1 MSQKTHYD
9 WLWPWVQDKE
19 LRTAIDCGG
28 CHGSWTLFWHD
39 KVRQIELFE
48 PNTKALPTLRENL
61 KNIPNVNVYEHAL
74 GAKSGKASMA
84 YFKEDHI
91 GTYGITS
98 DVGPYEV
105 KTLDSYNF
113 TDVDIIKIDVEGF
126 EVPLLEGARETILS
140 NRPWIQIEANETGN
154 RYGRPKI
161 EILNTLDKFG
171 MKRIAK
177 EWPDQIW
184 SF

>member
-1 MSQKTHYD
+1 MAN
-9 WLWPWVQDKE
+9 LWTVNTGHNLGTFQESITQTIPLPVNEVDSLTVIAGSLPGG
-19 LRTAIDCGG
+19 LRI
-28 CHGSWTLFWHD
+28 
-39 KVRQIELFE
+39 VNNNELF
-48 PNTKALPTLRENL
+48 
-61 KNIPNVNVYEHAL
+61 
-74 GAKSGKASMA
+74 
-84 YFKEDHI
+84 
-91 GTYGITS
+91 GT
-98 DVGPYEV
+98 PYEV

-184 SF
+184 SFQ

>member
-1 MSQKTHYD
+1 MPQKTHYD
-9 WLWPWVQDKE
+9 WLWPWVKDLE

-126 EVPLLEGARETILS
+126 EVPLFEGAMGISICFPSRRLDLFSFRSFIH
-140 NRPWIQIEANETGN
+140 
-154 RYGRPKI
+154 
-161 EILNTLDKFG
+161 EITLFFFV
-171 MKRIAK
+171 
-177 EWPDQIW
+177 QYLFIW
-184 SF
+184 